1 MKIRKKEKRRLYP
14 VINRPIQ
21 YKFLGMVLAYGMI
34 TIILVAAFLFVPDVL
49 IMNDEDAS
57 FEMRQGASQRI
68 LLLYPRFCITI
79 LGLIFVTGLHSW
91 RAFHRVIGPLFRFKW
106 AFEKISEGKLNF
118 LVRLRKKDYLDPEAQ
133 KLNQM
138 IDVLAEKWENV
149 QTAGLDS
156 IKSLEELEQSI
167 VKKNADETEIR
178 QYLQTHRKHLESLIG
193 QVGYFQLSD
202 EKKQE

>member
-49 IMNDEDAS
+49 IMDDEEAS
-57 FEMRQGASQRI
+57 FEMRRGASQRI

-138 IDVLAEKWENV
+138 IDVLAGKWENV
-149 QTAGLDS
+149 QTASLDS

-202 EKKQE
+202 EEKQE

>member
-49 IMNDEDAS
+49 IMNDEEAS
-57 FEMRQGASQRI
+57 FEMRRGASQRI

-106 AFEKISEGKLNF
+106 AFEKISGGKLNF

-138 IDVLAEKWENV
+138 IDVLAGKWENV
-149 QTAGLDS
+149 QTASLDS

-202 EKKQE
+202 EEKQE

>member
-49 IMNDEDAS
+49 IMNDEEAS

-138 IDVLAEKWENV
+138 VDVLAEKWENV
-149 QTAGLDS
+149 QTASLDS
-156 IKSLEELEQSI
+156 IKSLEEFEQSI
-167 VKKNADETEIR
+167 VKKNEDETEIR

-202 EKKQE
+202 EEKQE

>member
-49 IMNDEDAS
+49 IMNDEEAS
-57 FEMRQGASQRI
+57 FEMRRGASQRI

-106 AFEKISEGKLNF
+106 AFEKISGGKLNF

-138 IDVLAEKWENV
+138 IDVLAGKWENV
-149 QTAGLDS
+149 QTASLDS

-167 VKKNADETEIR
+167 VKKNEDETEIR

-202 EKKQE
+202 EEKQE

>member
-49 IMNDEDAS
+49 IMNDEEAS

-106 AFEKISEGKLNF
+106 AFEKMSEGKLNF

-138 IDVLAEKWENV
+138 IDVFAEKWENV
-149 QTAGLDS
+149 QTVSLDS

-167 VKKNADETEIR
+167 VKKNEDETEIR

-202 EKKQE
+202 EEKQE

>member
-49 IMNDEDAS
+49 IMNDEEAS
-57 FEMRQGASQRI
+57 FEMRRGASQRI

-138 IDVLAEKWENV
+138 IDVLAGKWENV
-149 QTAGLDS
+149 QTASLDS

-167 VKKNADETEIR
+167 VKKNEDETEIR

-202 EKKQE
+202 EEKQE

>member
-1 MKIRKKEKRRLYP
+1 LI
-14 VINRPIQ
+14 
-21 YKFLGMVLAYGMI
+21 GMVLAYGMI

-49 IMNDEDAS
+49 IMNDEEAS
-57 FEMRQGASQRI
+57 FEMRRGASQRI

-106 AFEKISEGKLNF
+106 AFEKISGGKLNF

-138 IDVLAEKWENV
+138 IDVLAGKWENV
-149 QTAGLDS
+149 QTASLDS

-167 VKKNADETEIR
+167 VKKNEDETEIR

-202 EKKQE
+202 EEKQE

>member
-49 IMNDEDAS
+49 IMNDEEAS

-138 IDVLAEKWENV
+138 IDVFAEKWENV
-149 QTAGLDS
+149 QTVSLDS
-156 IKSLEELEQSI
+156 IKSLEKLEQSI
-167 VKKNADETEIR
+167 VKKNEDETEIR

-202 EKKQE
+202 EEKQE

>member
-49 IMNDEDAS
+49 IMNDEEAS

-118 LVRLRKKDYLDPEAQ
+118 PVRLRKKDYLDPEAQ

-149 QTAGLDS
+149 QAASLDS
-156 IKSLEELEQSI
+156 IKSLEELEQLI
-167 VKKNADETEIR
+167 VKKNEDETEIR

-202 EKKQE
+202 EEKQE

>member
-49 IMNDEDAS
+49 IMNDEEAS

-178 QYLQTHRKHLESLIG
+178 QNLQIHRKRLESLNG

-202 EKKQE
+202 EEKQE

>member
-21 YKFLGMVLAYGMI
+21 YRFLGMVLAYGMI

-49 IMNDEDAS
+49 IMNDEEAS

-138 IDVLAEKWENV
+138 VDVLAEKWENV

-167 VKKNADETEIR
+167 VKKNEDETEIR

-193 QVGYFQLSD
+193 QVGYFQLSNK
-202 EKKQE
+202 EKQE

>member
-34 TIILVAAFLFVPDVL
+34 TVILVAAFLFVPDVL
-49 IMNDEDAS
+49 TMNDEEAS

-118 LVRLRKKDYLDPEAQ
+118 LVRLRKKDFLDPEAQ

-149 QTAGLDS
+149 QTASLDS

-167 VKKNADETEIR
+167 VKKNEDETEIR

-193 QVGYFQLSD
+193 QVRYFQLSD
-202 EKKQE
+202 EEKEE

>member
-49 IMNDEDAS
+49 IMNDEEAS
-57 FEMRQGASQRI
+57 FEMRRGASQRI

-138 IDVLAEKWENV
+138 IDVLAEKWENL
-149 QTAGLDS
+149 QTASLDS
-156 IKSLEELEQSI
+156 IKSLEKLEQSI

-202 EKKQE
+202 EEKQE

>member
-49 IMNDEDAS
+49 IMNDEEAS
-57 FEMRQGASQRI
+57 FEMRRGASQRI

-118 LVRLRKKDYLDPEAQ
+118 LVRLRKKDFLDPEAQ

-149 QTAGLDS
+149 QTASLDS

-167 VKKNADETEIR
+167 VKKNEDETEIR

-193 QVGYFQLSD
+193 QVRYFQLSD
-202 EKKQE
+202 EEKEE

>member
-49 IMNDEDAS
+49 IMNDEEAS
-57 FEMRQGASQRI
+57 FEMRRGASQRI

-106 AFEKISEGKLNF
+106 AFEKISGGKLNF
-118 LVRLRKKDYLDPEAQ
+118 LVHLRKKDYLDPEAQ

-138 IDVLAEKWENV
+138 IDVLAGKWENV
-149 QTAGLDS
+149 QTASLDS

-167 VKKNADETEIR
+167 VKKNEDETEIR

-202 EKKQE
+202 EEKQE

>member
-49 IMNDEDAS
+49 IMNDEEAS

-138 IDVLAEKWENV
+138 IDVFAEKWENV
-149 QTAGLDS
+149 QTVSLDS

-167 VKKNADETEIR
+167 VKKNEDETEIR

-202 EKKQE
+202 EEKQE

>member
-49 IMNDEDAS
+49 IMNDEEAS
-57 FEMRQGASQRI
+57 FEMRRGASQRI

-91 RAFHRVIGPLFRFKW
+91 RAFHRVIGPLFRFQW
-106 AFEKISEGKLNF
+106 SFEKISEGKLNF

-149 QTAGLDS
+149 QTASMDS
-156 IKSLEELEQSI
+156 IKSLEEFEQSI

-202 EKKQE
+202 EEKQE